1 MAAPQMLVLMIV
13 ALQMQGL
20 FTKQFLVET
29 EDDIPNDGRAR
40 GRGRFQ
46 NKALTND
53 GAQPKVDLNA
63 MFRFERQE
71 DQYKRMH
78 DGNETEKECT
88 RDCDWGEDDEVQ
100 VYDWGFNYTCNST
113 CPDGNKCLIWP
124 EGSTGL
130 CKKTCSNRN
139 DCGPDQLCELTQEL
153 HGIHH
158 YDIDEGVGVCVKN
171 ECSSSKKCPDFDGK
185 FFDFPP
191 GKGKCIEG
199 RCYYPREGG

>member
-1 MAAPQMLVLMIV
+1 MLVLMLV

-20 FTKQFLVET
+20 FTKQFLVEVET
-29 EDDIPNDGRAR
+29 KDDGGAR
-40 GRGRFQ
+40 GKFQ
-46 NKALTND
+46 NKALSTDD

-63 MFRFERQE
+63 MFRFERKE
-71 DQYKRMH
+71 DHSKRMH
-78 DGNETEKECT
+78 DGKETEKECA
-88 RDCDWGEDDEVQ
+88 RDCHYDDHNG
-100 VYDWGFNYTCNST
+100 VYRWGFDYSCNST